1 MLIQSGFFYLRFL
14 LFLPKM
20 KGGGG
25 PLGLC
30 LRSAT
35 DYVKFK
41 FLLVV
46 FKGKRHAYSN
56 LGYTVLGQVIE
67 RKTGQDYEEF
77 MTGLLKSVG
86 INQMK
91 IGRTRKKDLGN
102 EEVRADVLWS
112 YSPRG
117 EGFPYERGSM
127 LVRNFELS
135 P

>member
-1 MLIQSGFFYLRFL
+1 MNSS
-14 LFLPKM
+14 FLPNM
-20 KGGGG
+20 KGGSGG
-25 PLGLC
+25 VGTPVPS

-35 DYVKFK
+35 DYMKFK

-77 MTGLLKSVG
+77 MTGLLKSLG

-91 IGRTRKKDLGN
+91 IGRTLKKDLGN
-102 EEVRADVLWS
+102 EEVRADV
-112 YSPRG
+112 
-117 EGFPYERGSM
+117 
-127 LVRNFELS
+127 
-135 P
+135 